1 MNHKEALDRVRFI
14 SHSAFHNDM
23 DRVSTVDL
31 LVREGLNQLEANIA
45 FDLIPIAFGWA
56 LLRKMGVEEFPSVFI
71 LRNENLEDQEVP
83 VSSSHIFTAALSIA
97 FDIFERGYTDD
108 FSKDLVTALCFES
121 ADVNAVSKALKA
133 DPNIDLVASKLTTI
147 LYGYTKDEFQDVS

>member
-1 MNHKEALDRVRFI
+1 MNHEKAVDRVRFI
-14 SHSAFHNDM
+14 SHCAFHNNM
-23 DRVSTVDL
+23 DRAITVAL
-31 LVREGLNQLEANIA
+31 LVREGLTQLEANIA

-56 LLRKMGVEEFPSVFI
+56 LLRKMGIEEFPSVFI

-97 FDIFERGYTDD
+97 FDIFTRGYTDD
-108 FSKDLVTALCFES
+108 FPKDLVTALCFES

-133 DPNIDLVASKLTTI
+133 DPNIDLSASKLTTI
-147 LYGYTKDEFQDVS
+147 LFGYTKDEFQDVA